1 MGKLI
6 KILSAQS
13 VEMIGQDQSG
23 GGEKKAMM
31 VQHHLDMHVHMIN
44 DSCWN
49 GGQMSITSGK
59 IKHSSS
65 SVDQAFI
72 RFLFQKIFLQKNI
85 KHSFQNLT
93 SIVLANVGRAW

>member
-72 RFLFQKIFLQKNI
+72 RFLFQKIFLQNVT
-85 KHSFQNLT
+85 HSFQNLAST
-93 SIVLANVGRAW
+93 VLANLRQIW